1 MPAAPSTAPSR
12 SEVLTVGRWRESR
25 RRKRRK
31 QQNTV
36 LGLLLTGENQAQG
49 AEQSLS
55 QASLE
60 GSLEQ
65 VILKLGACH
74 PKLTVLYI
82 FEREAGW

>member
-36 LGLLLTGENQAQG
+36 LGLLLAGENQAQG
-49 AEQSLS
+49 AEQS
-55 QASLE
+55 
-60 GSLEQ
+60 
-65 VILKLGACH
+65 
-74 PKLTVLYI
+74 
-82 FEREAGW
+82 